1 MIRAEVDTDGR
12 LEQLVETSGYI
23 PACPPGCTTVIL
35 TAWPEGPCGHLG
47 WRFTQTG
54 THVSG
59 HPEGVAVA
67 EPVSLAEWKKQ
78 RVVELTRDK
87 QALVA
92 AAAARPDLDYTAEIA
107 AIDAEVAG
115 V

>member
-1 MIRAEVDTDGR
+1 MNADVDSSGR
-12 LEQLVETSGYI
+12 IYNAGTTSDPVHGK
-23 PACPPGCTTVIL
+23 TRVVL
-35 TAWPEGPCGHLG
+35 TSAPVKPIGTGG
-47 WRFTQTG
+47 WTFTQTG
-54 THVSG
+54 TDANG
-59 HPEGVAVA
+59 YPEGIAVA